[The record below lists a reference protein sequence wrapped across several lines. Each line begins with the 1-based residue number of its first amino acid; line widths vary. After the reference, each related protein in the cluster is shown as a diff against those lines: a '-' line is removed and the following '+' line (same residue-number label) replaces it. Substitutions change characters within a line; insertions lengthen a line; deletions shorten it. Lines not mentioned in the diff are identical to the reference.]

1 VNEASPPHQE
11 PGAGSGL
18 WSGSSWRAYSW
29 ETPWFIVRWH
39 SPTSWTVL
47 CFNLNSEMKHC
58 FSRALVGD
66 NSSFDASSA
75 SSLHASIVGQV
86 FDEFDRAVW
95 SWRHQV
101 RAIETR
107 RESTHSPPSSYE
119 SMHELARHTL
129 HSSEILRTA
138 IVVVESMLE
147 ESGTSSPSSD
157 SVTVEKAQRDLK
169 FHLLRL
175 RSLLHRSQALEARL
189 QNEINLVRSDR
200 ARRLSTSTHDT
211 IVQLLAA
218 LPKQHSVMAE

>member
-1 VNEASPPHQE
+1 
-11 PGAGSGL
+11 
-18 WSGSSWRAYSW
+18 
-29 ETPWFIVRWH
+29 
-39 SPTSWTVL
+39 
-47 CFNLNSEMKHC
+47 
-58 FSRALVGD
+58 
-66 NSSFDASSA
+66 
-75 SSLHASIVGQV
+75 
-86 FDEFDRAVW
+86 
-95 SWRHQV
+95 V

-189 QNEINLVRSDR
+189 QNEINLVRSVVQCARMAADR